1 MKKVLII
8 SLSAVGALLVIAAAV
23 VCFFLFG
30 IKSKH
35 YSAIPDGSV
44 YLAKVNFGNLLNKSE
59 ILEQPVV
66 GTALDMVVKSMPR
79 DTRELMREI
88 VADPSASGINVEQP
102 ALFAITGDVENCLF
116 VMSVKDKA
124 RLDEI
129 INLFAE
135 EFNEVN
141 IDEVDGLTR
150 IDYGK
155 RKRRQPYGIA
165 YNNDMF
171 VVVVNMNGKKATD
184 VETFFN
190 LPAEEQA
197 MNDSEYSR
205 FFSQNDDAA
214 MFVDFED
221 ILGSK
226 KIGLSRKDKELLAP
240 LKDFSLF
247 MSLNFEN
254 GYVELAA
261 AVEASDEYKAMVEEV
276 WMDASQKHFEYIPGN
291 AIFVA
296 NGAFDCEKL
305 LAMEHAKPFLKELK
319 QMGIKTG
326 MLEDLSGDMTFAMLP
341 PEQMGRREEPQFM
354 FVADCEGTELFE
366 QCIKFLKD
374 YNDVKYVDEDVYALG
389 MNKYR
394 EYDYSDYSYV
404 EKTAGYDYYIMYND
418 GKIFFLPQNVYEEI
432 VYGGELSAL
441 DNSAATS
448 DTFKSFKGSGMVFS
462 FKELVD
468 AIVSTTKRM
477 SASDREIVEF
487 MEIFNT
493 AEVVV
498 ERPFETKARVTLTD
512 DRSNFLKVMVDEVF
526 SMFSKEIMGNF

>member
-8 SLSAVGALLVIAAAV
+8 SLSAVATLLIAAAV
-23 VCFFLFG
+23 VFFVMFG
-30 IKSKH
+30 TKSKH

-59 ILEQPVV
+59 ILEQSVV
-66 GTALDMVVKSMPR
+66 STALDMVVNSMPR
-79 DTRELMREI
+79 DTRSLMREI
-88 VADPSASGINVEQP
+88 VTDPSESGINVAQP
-102 ALFAITGDVENCLF
+102 AVFAITGDVENCLF
-116 VMSVKDKA
+116 VFSVKDKP
-124 RLDEI
+124 RLDEVV
-129 INLFAE
+129 NLFAE
-135 EFNEVN
+135 EFNEMN

-197 MNDSEYSR
+197 MNDSEYSK

-214 MFVDFED
+214 MFINFEE
-221 ILGSK
+221 ILDSK
-226 KIGLSRKDKELLAP
+226 KIGLSRKDKEMFAP

-247 MSLNFEN
+247 MSLNLEN
-254 GYVELAA
+254 GYAEFAA
-261 AVEASDEYKAMVEEV
+261 AIDTSDEYKEMIKEV
-276 WMDASQKHFEYIPGN
+276 WMDASQKHFEYIPGD
-291 AIFVA
+291 AIIVA
-296 NGAFDCEKL
+296 NGAIDCEKL
-305 LAMEHAKPFLKELK
+305 LAMEQAKPFLKELK
-319 QMGIKTG
+319 QMGIKTR
-326 MLEDLSGDMTFAMLP
+326 MLEDLSGDITFAMLQP
-341 PEQMGRREEPQFM
+341 AQMGRREEPQFM
-354 FVADCEGTELFE
+354 FVADCESSELFE
-366 QCIKFLKD
+366 QCIKFIKE
-374 YNDVKYVDEDVYALG
+374 YSDVEYVDEDVYALG
-389 MNKYR
+389 MNKYK
-394 EYDYSDYSYV
+394 EYDYIDYSYV
-404 EKTAGYDYYIMYND
+404 EKTAGYDYYMMYND

-432 VYGGELSAL
+432 VYAGELSAL
-441 DNSAATS
+441 ENSAATS
-448 DTFKSFKGSGMVFS
+448 DTYKSFKGSGMIFS

-468 AIVSTTKRM
+468 AIVATTKRM

-493 AEVVV
+493 VEVIV
-498 ERPFETKARVTLTD
+498 ENPFEVKARVTLTD

-526 SMFSKEIMGNF
+526 SMFSKEIMSNF